1 MASLFDAVT
10 FKDTDVII
18 KDGDDVIFKE
28 ETLAEVEPQP
38 HLDTTHTSEDSN
50 GT

>member
-1 MASLFDAVT
+1 MASLFDVGT

-38 HLDTTHTSEDSN
+38 HLDTSEDSN